1 MAAFFRFRPLAF
13 RQRLRLQSDSPAID
27 SRQFARMEVTSTP
40 ATPGS
45 SKKSEPGK
53 RRREWI
59 LILFLVIA
67 ISLLPRLE
75 LHLLDIT
82 TKFPLGSGII
92 ALTMINLNLL
102 LVISFLF
109 LIFRNLLKLILERRR
124 GIPGARLRSK
134 LVGAFIA
141 LSLVPT
147 MLLFLVSAEFIS
159 KSIDS
164 WFNTQVESALDE
176 SLEVAQTYYRNSEAN
191 ALYYADQL
199 ASRIKEE
206 KLINEENLDALR
218 GLIKQKQEEYNLG
231 IVEVF
236 SATNEEL
243 VRVANPKIP
252 ILEITAATSDL
263 VLEGLQ
269 GNRFSRITPVAKAD
283 LIRGFVP
290 IHSNWNPKDVVG
302 VVVVN
307 YYVPYSLINKMKEIS
322 SSVEQYKTTKL
333 IKTQIQQSYVIVLLL
348 IALII
353 LFLATWF
360 GFQLARGITVPI
372 QELASATTRVASGDL
387 DIQLETRSTDEVG
400 TLVNAF
406 NKMTTDLRRSRH
418 DVEQANQEL
427 QASNLE
433 LDQRRSYMEIVLANV
448 TAGVISVDRY
458 GRITTINKSAEKLLR
473 FSPKEVIGK
482 DFREVIPVAYQS
494 KIKGL
499 FRDLFQS
506 EKGTIRQQ
514 LTISFGEEKI
524 TILANLSTLRD
535 ESDKFMGTVVV
546 FDDLTH
552 LIKAQRMAAWR
563 EVARRIAHE
572 IKNPLTPV
580 QLSAQ
585 RLRRRYLDRFSDED
599 HVFDECTRMIIHQ
612 VDELKNLVNEFSNFA
627 RMPATKP
634 TPCNLNE
641 IVSETLVLYQQG
653 HKKIEFNLNQDPAL
667 PTANLDREQI
677 KRVIINLLE
686 NAVAA
691 MDGEG
696 KVKLDTHF
704 NPDLQMLTMTVAD
717 TGCGIPAEDKP
728 RLFEP
733 YFSTK
738 KSGTGLGLAIVATI
752 ISDHNGYI
760 RVRDNHPRGSKFIVE
775 LPAGRS

>member
-1 MAAFFRFRPLAF
+1 LTPPPSTAG
-13 RQRLRLQSDSPAID
+13 
-27 SRQFARMEVTSTP
+27 SRTQPSQN
-40 ATPGS
+40 
-45 SKKSEPGK
+45 K
-53 RRREWI
+53 RRREWL
-59 LILFLVIA
+59 LILLIIIA
-67 ISLLPRLE
+67 IALLPRLE
-75 LHLLDIT
+75 MQLLDIT
-82 TKFPLGSGII
+82 TRLPLGNGII
-92 ALTMINLNLL
+92 ALTMINLYLL
-102 LVISFLF
+102 LVLSFLF
-109 LIFRNLLKLILERRR
+109 LIFRNLFKLVLERRK
-124 GIPGARLRSK
+124 GVPGARLRSK

-141 LSLVPT
+141 LSLIPT
-147 MLLFLVSAEFIS
+147 MLLFLVSAGFIN

-164 WFNTQVESALDE
+164 WFSTQVESALDE

-191 ALYYADQL
+191 ALYYADQI
-199 ASRIKEE
+199 ASRIKEQ

-218 GLIKQKQEEYNLG
+218 NLIKQKQEEYNLG

-252 ILEITAATSDL
+252 ILEISTATEDP

-269 GNRFSRITPVAKAD
+269 GNRFSRITSVSKAD

-307 YYVPYSLINKMKEIS
+307 YYVPYSLLNKMKEIS

-372 QELASATTRVASGDL
+372 QELATATSRVASGDL
-387 DIQLETRSTDEVG
+387 DIQLETHSTDEVG

-418 DVEQANQEL
+418 AVEEANQEL

-433 LDQRRSYMEIVLANV
+433 LDQRRGYMEIVLANV

-458 GRITTINKSAEKLLR
+458 GRITTINKSAEKLLNFR
-473 FSPKEVIGK
+473 SEEVLGK
-482 DFREVIPVAYQS
+482 DFREVLPSAYQTR
-494 KIKGL
+494 IKEL

-514 LTISFGEEKI
+514 LTLAFGEEKI

-535 ESDKFMGTVVV
+535 DSDKFMGTVVV
-546 FDDLTH
+546 FDDLTG

-585 RLRRRYLDRFSDED
+585 RLRRRYLERFSKED
-599 HVFDECTRMIIHQ
+599 NVFDECTKMIIHQ

-627 RMPATKP
+627 RMPAIKP
-634 TPCNLNE
+634 SPCDLNE
-641 IVSETLVLYQQG
+641 IITETLVLYQEG
-653 HKKIEFNLNQDPAL
+653 HKKINFDLAQDPHL

-686 NAVAA
+686 NSIAA
-691 MDGEG
+691 MDEEG
-696 KVKLDTHF
+696 QVRLETF
-704 NPDLQMLTMTVAD
+704 YNQDLQILTMTIAD
-717 TGCGIPAEDKP
+717 TGCGIPAEDKT

-760 RVRDNHPRGSKFIVE
+760 RVRDNHPRGSKFIIE
-775 LPAGRS
+775 LPASRS

>member
-1 MAAFFRFRPLAF
+1 
-13 RQRLRLQSDSPAID
+13 
-27 SRQFARMEVTSTP
+27 V
-40 ATPGS
+40 
-45 SKKSEPGK
+45 
-53 RRREWI
+53 
-59 LILFLVIA
+59 LVAA
-67 ISLLPRLE
+67 ISLLPKLE
-75 LHLLDIT
+75 LQLLDIT
-82 TKFPLGSGII
+82 TKFPLGNGII

-109 LIFRNLLKLILERRR
+109 LIFRNLFKLILERRR
-124 GIPGARLRSK
+124 GVPGARLRSK

-141 LSLVPT
+141 LSLIPT
-147 MLLFLVSAEFIS
+147 MLLFMVSAEFIS

-176 SLEVAQTYYRNSEAN
+176 SLQVAQTYYRNSETN

-199 ASRIKEE
+199 AQRIKDE
-206 KLINEENLDALR
+206 KLINEENLEALR
-218 GLIKQKQEEYNLG
+218 TRIKQKQEEYNLG

-252 ILEITAATSDL
+252 IIEITTATSDL
-263 VLEGLQ
+263 VLESLQ

-290 IHSNWNPKDVVG
+290 IYSNWNPKDVVG

-322 SSVEQYKTTKL
+322 SSVEQYKITKQ

-372 QELASATTRVASGDL
+372 QDLATATSRVASGDL

-400 TLVNAF
+400 TLVKAF
-406 NKMTTDLRRSRH
+406 NKMTADLRRSRQA
-418 DVEQANQEL
+418 VEQANQEL
-427 QASNLE
+427 KTSNLE
-433 LDQRRSYMEIVLANV
+433 LEQRRGYMEIVLANV

-458 GRITTINKSAEKLLR
+458 GRITTINKSAEKLLH
-473 FSPKEVIGK
+473 FKSGEVLGK
-482 DFREVIPVAYQS
+482 DFRDVIPGAYQT
-494 KIKGL
+494 KIKDL
-499 FRDLFQS
+499 FKDLFQS
-506 EKGTIRQQ
+506 EQGSIRQQ
-514 LTISFGEEKI
+514 LTLSIGDEKI
-524 TILANLSTLRD
+524 TILANLSILRD
-535 ESDKFMGTVVV
+535 DADKFMGTVIV
-546 FDDLTH
+546 FDDLTQ

-585 RLRRRYLDRFSDED
+585 RLRRRYLDRFSSED

-634 TPCNLNE
+634 SPSNLNE
-641 IVSETLVLYQQG
+641 IITETLILYQEG
-653 HKKIEFNLNQDPAL
+653 HKKIDFEQSLDLNLPS
-667 PTANLDREQI
+667 ANLDREQI
-677 KRVIINLLE
+677 KRVLINLLE

-696 KVKLDTHF
+696 AIGLETQY
-704 NPDLQMLTMTVAD
+704 NQDLQMITMTVSD
-717 TGCGIPAEDKP
+717 TGCGIPAEDKT

-760 RVRDNHPRGSKFIVE
+760 RVRDNIPRGSKFIVE